1 MVFFLLIGVGHFR
14 DQSCHLLHDF
24 PSSFLRFFFS
34 FPCVCVFHAWTV
46 PSPDRSNPNHHH
58 LFLLHFLFLF
68 CFFHFS
74 SFLSVPFLLPPAASS
89 ATTIFQH
96 RCHSSSTSTASTNRR
111 QKQNNGQQQ
120 KAAAAVTAEAA
131 GCESSPELFRSLK
144 ATILGLVELV
154 SD

>member
-1 MVFFLLIGVGHFR
+1 MAISGTNLAI
-14 DQSCHLLHDF
+14 SCMISL
-24 PSSFLRFFFS
+24 PSSCDFFS
-34 FPCVCVFHAWTV
+34 SPCVCVFHAWTV
-46 PSPDRSNPNHHH
+46 PSSPDRSNPNHHH

-68 CFFHFS
+68 RFFYLSF
-74 SFLSVPFLLPPAASS
+74 FLSVLFLMSPVASS
-89 ATTIFQH
+89 ATTIIQH

-144 ATILGLVELV
+144 AAIVGLVELV